1 MTTDRTWPSAS
12 CSWKSPNCGL
22 DDSLGTG
29 LMSFWAK
36 NASTTTMR
44 IWNAALL
51 KNLLMWGSDSGPVP
65 YDQSIN
71 STRVLSADWYVA
83 CTAEGSV
90 LRLRVLLQCGNER
103 QVAVPLAVIEAVAD
117 GEAIGDLEAHV
128 AGVEVDLAPLGLGQQ
143 RADLD
148 ARRPAG
154 AQVAQQV
161 LQGQPRVDDVL
172 ND

>member
-22 DDSLGTG
+22 EDSLGPG

-44 IWNAALL
+44 IGNAALL
-51 KNLLMWGSDSGPVP
+51 KNLLMGGSDSGPVP

-83 CTAEGSV
+83 CTVWRSV
-90 LRLRVLLQCGNER
+90 QRLRVLLQCGNER
-103 QVAVPLAVIEAVAD
+103 QVAVPLAVIEPVAD
-117 GEAIGDLEAHV
+117 GETVGDLEAHV
-128 AGVEVDLAPLGLGQQ
+128 ARVEVDLAPFGLGEQ
-143 RADLD
+143 RADLH
-148 ARRPAG
+148 AGRPA
-154 AQVAQQV
+154 
-161 LQGQPRVDDVL
+161 R
-172 ND
+172 